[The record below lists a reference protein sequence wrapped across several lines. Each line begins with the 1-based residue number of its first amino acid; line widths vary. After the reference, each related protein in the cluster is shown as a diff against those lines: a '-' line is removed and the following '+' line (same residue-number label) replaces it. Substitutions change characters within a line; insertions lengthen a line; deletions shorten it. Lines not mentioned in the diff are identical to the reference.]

1 MATVG
6 EKKERLALKKVKV
19 EKLKDAKAYWMYLE
33 QEGKHCLRDI

>member
-6 EKKERLALKKVKV
+6 EKKEKMAQALKKV
-19 EKLKDAKAYWMYLE
+19 KLKDAKAYWSYLE

>member
-6 EKKERLALKKVKV
+6 EKREKMAQALKKA
-19 EKLKDAKAYWMYLE
+19 KLKDAKSYWSFLE